1 MTTDHDIATVR
12 VRTLEHI
19 VEREQTWER
28 MAAQYR
34 VTNPVPP
41 WKSSLDAMCDALDE
55 EGAALPLLTRRNDED
70 RISREVYTSLPYPE
84 NQLVAL
90 AHSLVARNVIDETE
104 LATRLDAVR
113 ARLDAAS
120 A

>member
-1 MTTDHDIATVR
+1 MTTDHGIPDVR
-12 VRTLEHI
+12 VRTLEQIIEHD
-19 VEREQTWER
+19 QTWER
-28 MAAQYR
+28 MAARYR

-55 EGAALPLLTRRNDED
+55 EGAALPLLTRRDDED
-70 RISREVYTSLPYPE
+70 RLSREVYTSLPYPE

-104 LATRLDAVR
+104 LAERLAAVR
-113 ARLDAAS
+113 ARLDAGGT
-120 A
+120 